1 MRFPNCKGDKK
12 TLHCESHQSSGK
24 ECCAVLF
31 LDTFFG
37 HVTWLDLLT
46 SRSACPYWHK
56 MMFVY
61 AFIRG
66 YHICEEIVLAGV
78 EKGSQLVSLESNKDP
93 RSR

>member
-1 MRFPNCKGDKK
+1 MLCS
-12 TLHCESHQSSGK
+12 LC
-24 ECCAVLF
+24 

-37 HVTWLDLLT
+37 HVTWLDVLT

-66 YHICEEIVLAGV
+66 YRICEEIVLAGV